1 MLLKEY
7 KELLRVQRL
16 ITFRNDPQSIAK
28 ALQWTRS
35 FVNQNIN
42 DPKLSCRLKE
52 LATAL
57 RTNVVQLEVTG
68 QNKYRVNLHKEIEYG
83 PKDPK
88 DIRPSP
94 GCCQE
99 SVK

>member
-1 MLLKEY
+1 M
-7 KELLRVQRL
+7 
-16 ITFRNDPQSIAK
+16 ITFRNDRQSIIK

-35 FVNQNIN
+35 FVDQNIN

-57 RTNVVQLEVTG
+57 RSNVVQLEAAG
-68 QNKYRVNLHKEIEYG
+68 ENKFCINLHKEIEYG

-88 DIRPSP
+88 DIRPSE
-94 GCCQE
+94 GCC
-99 SVK
+99 SN